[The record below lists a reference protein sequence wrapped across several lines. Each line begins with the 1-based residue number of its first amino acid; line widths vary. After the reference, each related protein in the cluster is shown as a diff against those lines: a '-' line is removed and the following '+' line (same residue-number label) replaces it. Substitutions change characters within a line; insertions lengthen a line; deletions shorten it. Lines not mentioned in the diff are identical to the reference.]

1 MAESL
6 SLSKVF
12 NVQPGWYRGDF
23 HAHTIFSD
31 GVHSPDELVEVARA
45 EGLDFITVTDHNT
58 INAFPKFGE
67 QREVLVIPGMEVT
80 FRNGHFN
87 VFGIEGWADW
97 MEGFVHERD
106 IGERPGR
113 APSDILRQTSALG
126 LLNSLDHP
134 LLKPWE
140 WSDGA
145 ADMGDVHCVEVWN
158 DPSWPDNLEANPKA
172 LELWTKWLNAGC
184 RVTAI
189 GGSDYHR
196 PVPKPGEDK
205 PAERLGLPSTYVFAD
220 ELSSQAIL
228 IALRGGRAY
237 VSLGPQLS
245 FELHTNEEQY
255 GIGAQLESSD
265 DPLLFVAS
273 ISEVPSEARARLIRN
288 GKTLTEVGI
297 SQGHSDL
304 KFEVPPAE
312 QGSSWYRLDLY
323 DSDEAI
329 LAFTNPIFISWVRN
343 PDCGSYGDILPL

>member
-1 MAESL
+1 MAKPL

-12 NVQPGWYRGDF
+12 NGQAGWYRGDF
-23 HAHTIFSD
+23 HAHTSFSD

-45 EGLDFITVTDHNT
+45 EGLDFIAVTDHNT
-58 INAFPKFGE
+58 ITVLAEFGE
-67 QREVLVIPGMEVT
+67 QEEVLVIPGMEVT
-80 FRNGHFN
+80 FREGHFN
-87 VFGIEGWADW
+87 VFGVEGWSDW

-113 APSDILRQTSALG
+113 APSDILRQTSALR
-126 LLNSLDHP
+126 LLNSLNHP
-134 LLKPWE
+134 LLEPWE

-145 ADMGDVHCVEVWN
+145 AEMGDVHCVEVWN
-158 DPSWPDNLEANPKA
+158 DPSWPDNREANPKA

-196 PVPKPGEDK
+196 PEPKPGEDK

-220 ELSSQAIL
+220 ELSGRAIL
-228 IALRGGRAY
+228 QALRGGQAY

-245 FELHTNEEQY
+245 FEAHTGEEVY
-255 GIGAQLESSD
+255 GIGAQLGSAD
-265 DPLLFVAS
+265 DQLLFVAS
-273 ISEVPSEARARLIRN
+273 INEVPSEAYARLIRN
-288 GKTLTEVGI
+288 GETMAEVRI
-297 SQGHSDL
+297 SQGYSDL
-304 KFEVPPAE
+304 ELKIPPAT

-329 LAFTNPIFISWVRN
+329 LAFTNPIFLNWVRS
-343 PDCGSYGDILPL
+343 PDCGSYGDFSPL